1 MGSDHTPATINGGR
15 GDAAG
20 LPVVI
25 GVAPT
30 LADRVRLA
38 ELLDGFGPVGLVL
51 VSTLDEARRI
61 LDGTVPRT
69 GGEVPRTG
77 GESCEPG
84 RPDQPRGSDGP
95 GAPHHP
101 AVTGANGHRRNGH
114 RPVRQLAGL
123 LVDSDL
129 LLASR
134 NGHHVRLTPLEHD
147 LLLCLGSEP
156 RRTWTHA
163 ALHEAVW
170 NSRHSGG
177 QSDIHSVVKRLRRKL
192 AGLGAPLTIAAIRAV
207 GFRLQECQE
216 PADQPG

>member
-30 LADRVRLA
+30 LADRLRLA

-51 VSTLDEARRI
+51 VSTLDEARRM

-69 GGEVPRTG
+69 S
-77 GESCEPG
+77 GES
-84 RPDQPRGSDGP
+84 PDQPREPRDP
-95 GAPHHP
+95 PHHHP
-101 AVTGANGHRRNGH
+101 PGGANGHRRNNGH
-114 RPVRQLAGL
+114 RPVRQLLAGL
-123 LVDSDL
+123 AVDSDL
-129 LLASR
+129 LLASQ

-147 LLLCLGSEP
+147 LLVCLGSEP
-156 RRTWTHA
+156 RQTWTHA

-170 NSRHSGG
+170 NSRHAGG

-192 AGLGAPLTIAAIRAV
+192 AGLGAPATIAAIRGV
-207 GFRLQECQE
+207 GLRLQECPE
-216 PADQPG
+216 PADQPA